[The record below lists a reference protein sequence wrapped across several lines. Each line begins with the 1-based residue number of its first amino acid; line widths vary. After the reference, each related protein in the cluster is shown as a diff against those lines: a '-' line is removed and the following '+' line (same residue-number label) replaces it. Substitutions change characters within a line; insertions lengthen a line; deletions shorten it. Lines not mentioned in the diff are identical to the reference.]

1 MLGVEIHVNVEFVR
15 VREPPEDQENR
26 STVWFSFSAL
36 RADIPMARRGYLC
49 KLFLLGAAWHT
60 ATDKYFTFFDHF
72 CGFGLI
78 FQLPTRVGM
87 MVELLPC
94 P

>member
-1 MLGVEIHVNVEFVR
+1 MVFSLCPEGGYSDGKLHHVV
-15 VREPPEDQENR
+15 
-26 STVWFSFSAL
+26 
-36 RADIPMARRGYLC
+36 ARRGYLC

-78 FQLPTRVGM
+78 FQLPTRVGVT
-87 MVELLPC
+87 VELLPYHEAYNLVSQSLGRGNFDK
-94 P
+94 